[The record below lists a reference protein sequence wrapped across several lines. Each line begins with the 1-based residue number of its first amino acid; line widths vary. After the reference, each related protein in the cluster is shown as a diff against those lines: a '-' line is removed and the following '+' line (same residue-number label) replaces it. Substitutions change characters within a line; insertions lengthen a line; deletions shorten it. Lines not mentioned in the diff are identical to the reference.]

1 MPNNHR
7 ALALASVILTS
18 ALAPITASAGE
29 VSLNGE
35 GIVSYTPDSARLQFT
50 ASAEHNLPEKA
61 SKQVAD
67 TMAQWRNGIQNLR
80 GQLEDYSDADV
91 NLYTRTLPIQERGQK
106 PEQLAVASQTV
117 SFSISDLELL
127 NPLLDQAQKL
137 GLQYHL
143 GSHQFFHS
151 NEQALQRQALARAIE
166 DARDQCKFVA
176 EQLDKSCGDVI
187 TMNISGGHRPVPIMM
202 AEAKSAGDTV
212 SSVGPREVRASVS
225 ATFEL
230 D

>member
-1 MPNNHR
+1 MSHPYR
-7 ALALASVILTS
+7 ALGLATVVLASV
-18 ALAPITASAGE
+18 LAPVAASAGE
-29 VSLNGE
+29 VSLSGE

-50 ASAEHNLPEKA
+50 ASAEHKLPKKA
-61 SKQVAD
+61 SQQVAD
-67 TMAQWRNGIQNLR
+67 TMTQWRKGIQNLR
-80 GQLEDYSDADV
+80 DQLDDYSDADV
-91 NLYTRTLPIQERGQK
+91 NLYTRSLPIQERGQK

-117 SFSISDLELL
+117 SFAIRDLELL

-151 NEQALQRQALARAIE
+151 NEPDLQRQALALAIK
-166 DARDQCKFVA
+166 DARDQCTFVA
-176 EQLDKSCGDVI
+176 EQLDKSCGDVVTI
-187 TMNISGGHRPVPIMM
+187 NISGGHRPVPMMM
-202 AEAKSAGDTV
+202 AEAKSGGDTV